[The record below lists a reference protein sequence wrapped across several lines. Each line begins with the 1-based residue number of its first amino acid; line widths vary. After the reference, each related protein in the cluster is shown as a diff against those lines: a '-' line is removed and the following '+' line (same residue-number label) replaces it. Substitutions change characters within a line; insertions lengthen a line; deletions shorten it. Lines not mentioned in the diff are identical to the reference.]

1 MRVDADKRPWLA
13 RLARLGMLAPG
24 LLYVLIGALA
34 VALALGHRQG
44 NASRKGALNALA
56 QHTWG
61 LVVLALIA
69 AGFAGYALWRFAV
82 AALGEK
88 VEENDDL
95 NVGKRLWYA
104 VRGLMYCG
112 LCFTTVQ
119 AMTGSGGNSDTSAQR
134 NKTAE
139 VLSWPGGRLLVGAAG
154 LGVVAYGIGSIYRG
168 VTKKFADDL
177 KLGRLSAGARTWFCR
192 GGMFGWVARGLVLGL
207 IGVFLVK
214 AALSYDAKES
224 KGLDA
229 ALATLAQQ
237 PYGRVLLAFVALGL
251 VSFGLFYVVR
261 ARYREV

>member
-1 MRVDADKRPWLA
+1 VRVDADKRPWLA

-24 LLYVLIGALA
+24 LLYVLIGLLA
-34 VALALGHRQG
+34 IALALGHRKG
-44 NASRKGALNALA
+44 NPSRKGALSALA

-61 LVVLALIA
+61 MAVLAAIA

-88 VEENDDL
+88 IEDRDDL
-95 NVGKRLWYA
+95 NVWKRLWYVA
-104 VRGLMYCG
+104 RGLMYCV

-119 AMTGSGGNSDTSAQR
+119 AMTGSAARSDTATQR
-134 NKTAE
+134 SKTAE

-154 LGVVAYGIGSIYRG
+154 VGVIAYGLGSIYRG

-177 KLGRLSAGARTWFCR
+177 KLGRLSPDARRWFCR
-192 GGMFGWVARGLVLGL
+192 GGVFGWVARGLVLGL
-207 IGVFLVK
+207 IGVFLVRS
-214 AALSYDAKES
+214 ALEYDASRS
-224 KGLDA
+224 KGLDG
-229 ALATLAQQ
+229 ALATLAQL
-237 PYGRVLLAFVALGL
+237 PYGRVLLGVVALGL